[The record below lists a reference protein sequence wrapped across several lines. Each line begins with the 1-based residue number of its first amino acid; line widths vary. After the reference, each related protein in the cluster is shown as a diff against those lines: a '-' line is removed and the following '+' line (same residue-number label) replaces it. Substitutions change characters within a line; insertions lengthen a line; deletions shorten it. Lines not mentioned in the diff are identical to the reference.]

1 MKPDDAEST
10 QDNYALAICELL
22 VKAFIKDGCMGRLKD
37 PESPFPIN
45 YENVR
50 EIKKIFER
58 LAEDD
63 DDMYVEEGADG
74 DKDEYSNEEEES
86 SQKEEKGEIEPK
98 EGEEQESNPD
108 IEKEEA
114 KEKEEEAPIS
124 ELKESEKGEDEK
136 LEEENEEE
144 EEEKVTEEKESEES
158 KKLIDDEEVF
168 DDESKFLPHEDDESL
183 LKEYGLDTIL
193 DKAPKQLARIHAVRE
208 AFKLLSD
215 EKRMS
220 EFIEV
225 GGLFCLRLML
235 EPQKL
240 GHLPP
245 FSLRKMVLDFIQTN
259 LRFTEEQQ
267 SSITDLLG
275 NESGL
280 GRMMTY
286 LCVHP
291 ECERSEQIRAQRV
304 RDTLRDMISAA
315 RMGDIDQSK
324 MRRTRTTGKRR
335 VASVNLLGG
344 QKKKSSRRF

>member
-136 LEEENEEE
+136 LEEENEE